1 MRVDGYPVTVKCT
14 GAGKGSSPTVVLLAG
29 LTEPLSTFTF
39 IQHRLSG
46 VTRVCSYDR
55 PGEGSTPEPKAP
67 QSLADSARL
76 LHDLLP
82 ALHIG
87 LHGIVLVG
95 HSLGG
100 TIAAEYAS
108 RYRRTRQVKAL
119 VLLDA
124 TPIGFAGEV
133 QRLIPPHATGAAGE
147 MRTVNG
153 AIAAGSNPERLL
165 LGAAPM
171 APIGNVPLTVV
182 RHGRPVFGNVGSYA
196 KRLETIWAEGQR
208 KWLRLSPRSEMVIA
222 RGSGHA
228 IYLDQP
234 SLTVRLIRQKISAAG

>member
-1 MRVDGYPVTVKCT
+1 MRVDGYSVTVKCS
-14 GAGKGSSPTVVLLAG
+14 GAAKGALPTVVLLAG
-29 LTEPLSTFTF
+29 LTEPLTTFSF
-39 IQHRLSG
+39 IQDRLSS

-55 PGEGSTPEPKAP
+55 PGEGSSPEPKAK
-67 QSLADSARL
+67 QTLADSARL

-82 ALHIG
+82 TLRVG
-87 LHGIVLVG
+87 SHGIILVG

-108 RYRRTRQVKAL
+108 QYRRTHQVKAL

-133 QRLIPPHATGAAGE
+133 QNLISPRATGTSGE

-153 AIAAGSNPERLL
+153 AIASGSNPERLL

-171 APIGNVPLTVV
+171 PPIGNVPLTVV
-182 RHGRPVFGNVGSYA
+182 RHGRPIFDGVGRYA

-208 KWLRLSPRSEMVIA
+208 MWLRLSTRSAMVVA
-222 RGSGHA
+222 RTSGHA
-228 IYLDQP
+228 IYLDEP
-234 SLTVRLIRQKISAAG
+234 SLTLRLIRQAISRAG

>member
-1 MRVDGYPVTVKCT
+1 
-14 GAGKGSSPTVVLLAG
+14 VVLLAG
-29 LTEPLSTFTF
+29 LTEPLTTFSF
-39 IQHRLSG
+39 IQDRLSS

-55 PGEGSTPEPKAP
+55 PGEGSSPEPKAK
-67 QSLADSARL
+67 QTLADSARL

-82 ALHIG
+82 TLRVG
-87 LHGIVLVG
+87 SHGIILVG

-108 RYRRTRQVKAL
+108 QYRRTHQVKAL

-133 QRLIPPHATGAAGE
+133 QNLISPRATGTSGE

-153 AIAAGSNPERLL
+153 AIASGSNPERLL

-171 APIGNVPLTVV
+171 PPIGNVPLTVV
-182 RHGRPVFGNVGSYA
+182 RHGRPIFDGVGRYA

-208 KWLRLSPRSEMVIA
+208 MWLRLSTRSAMVVA
-222 RGSGHA
+222 RTSGHA
-228 IYLDQP
+228 IYLDEP
-234 SLTVRLIRQKISAAG
+234 SLTLRLIRQAISRAG